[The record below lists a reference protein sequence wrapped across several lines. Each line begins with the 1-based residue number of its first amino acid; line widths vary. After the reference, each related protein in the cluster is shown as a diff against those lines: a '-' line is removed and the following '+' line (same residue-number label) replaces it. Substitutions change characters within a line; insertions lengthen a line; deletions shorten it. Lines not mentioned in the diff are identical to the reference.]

1 MSAQKPPG
9 WSVGWCQITLMSF
22 GSLVRNIIHKD
33 GVYQSTVS
41 DVCTNKRLL
50 APIHLEAA

>member
-1 MSAQKPPG
+1 MRSRNER
-9 WSVGWCQITLMSF
+9 SEVTSFCQITLMSF